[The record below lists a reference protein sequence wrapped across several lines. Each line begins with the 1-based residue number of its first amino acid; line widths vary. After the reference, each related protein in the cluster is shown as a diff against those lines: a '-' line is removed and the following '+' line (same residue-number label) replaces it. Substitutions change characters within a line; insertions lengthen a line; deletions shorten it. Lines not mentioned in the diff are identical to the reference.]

1 MTCHAF
7 QEFPVRLLVLDPR
20 STKGPAVQIRRIEN
34 PGSCPGRHLTEQR
47 SVAHPC
53 ILPGTVFFRQIHP
66 DRPGNQL
73 QTHGLYAVFFCNRSS
88 ADHAGIYRAVC
99 AGPVYGDG
107 PVTYRFA
114 RKPCR
119 LPCIHAADHHC
130 CGMGARHLF
139 QPEFQDRSKPVQSL
153 CPEIACMD
161 RRHFMHRPY
170 CILVSAPLNTAELV
184 NIVLVSNI
192 IYMSSV

>member
-1 MTCHAF
+1 
-7 QEFPVRLLVLDPR
+7 
-20 STKGPAVQIRRIEN
+20 
-34 PGSCPGRHLTEQR
+34 
-47 SVAHPC
+47 
-53 ILPGTVFFRQIHP
+53 
-66 DRPGNQL
+66 
-73 QTHGLYAVFFCNRSS
+73 
-88 ADHAGIYRAVC
+88 
-99 AGPVYGDG
+99 
-107 PVTYRFA
+107 
-114 RKPCR
+114 
-119 LPCIHAADHHC
+119 
-130 CGMGARHLF
+130 MGARHLF